1 MASQSMP
8 LNQIKVLICDDHK
21 IFTEGLKRGL
31 ETEPDIDV
39 VGDAHSGDQ
48 VYQAIAE
55 KEIDIILLDIELP
68 GENGIAITRKI
79 KVESPD
85 IHVIALSM
93 HDSAQMIQRMVK
105 AGAKGYLLKNSILK
119 ELIQAIRDVHAG
131 KQYFK
136 GIVMSKIIEFSSE
149 KHMEDPLY
157 ILTKRELEILQLIST
172 GKSNNEIAEELFI
185 SVHTVNSHRKN
196 ILKKLNQKNTAEL
209 IRFAVKNRLV

>member
-1 MASQSMP
+1 MTPQGTQI
-8 LNQIKVLICDDHK
+8 NQIRILICDDHK

-31 ETEPDIDV
+31 ESEPDINV

-48 VYQAIAE
+48 VYKAASE
-55 KEIDIILLDIELP
+55 NEIDILLLDIELP
-68 GENGIAITRKI
+68 GENGISITKKI
-79 KVESPD
+79 KVQYPH
-85 IHVIALSM
+85 IRVIALSM

-105 AGAKGYLLKNSILK
+105 AGAQGYLLKNSVLK
-119 ELIQAIRDVHAG
+119 ELIEAIRDVHDG

-136 GIVMSKIIEFSSE
+136 GVVMSKIIEFSSD

-209 IRFAVKNRLV
+209 VRFAVKNRLV